1 MAPAPPLANGM
12 RLGSLAE
19 VQGEVGQ
26 VLSYDADS
34 DSFTVLLV
42 NGTSK
47 TVKASALKAPSAIS
61 KPGQGGSAE
70 SFDMLMGPRTPPEAL
85 AEEMSSSVFE
95 KGFCVLKICQSTK
108 DVEKSV
114 ASFKDMSLSRLP
126 EEVEEGYLGVGAA
139 GKVMWIDSDVP
150 ITDPVLKANDHN
162 ITYLAS
168 LFQPYAEDVL
178 GKAIDERTPTLASMT
193 LTPDEEDDYPSP
205 PADDKV
211 LGDFLA
217 TWQRGLLRIVHFM
230 GPETAVVTLD
240 SKEGAASAALPC
252 SLDSVEVS
260 ASPNTILI
268 YRTECFDYSVEG
280 SGEVLSMMST
290 FNSAR
295 PQFEIDTYA
304 DMEGY
309 FQGDGPQMP
318 GDKINMMCVA
328 TRLANKSDSFEA
340 YGCMLNAGSDCVV
353 KIPVTRFDVDAY
365 YCDDPDT
372 LMSNPFRTTQ
382 MHTSFVDGCTQ
393 FDYRYFEISNAE
405 QIGMDPLQKQVLEVG
420 GNCMALNGI
429 TKKIANKEPTHAS
442 VSVGVDKSDYPTIPG
457 VPGGGCNA
465 YAIIANRFS
474 FVFNMKG
481 TNYVAD
487 TACSAS
493 LVATHLAKY
502 LLLERTF
509 DPLDFHLAIGT
520 HLTLSVMPWIGCS
533 QSQMTSPTG
542 RCFTFNASA
551 NGYLRGEGTSGL
563 IMKYGDFPE
572 ERDAVWRASN
582 SGQDGR
588 SASLTAPNG
597 PAQERCISTAM
608 KEAKMDPPESNCWEC
623 HGTGTSLGDPIEVG
637 SARKVQ
643 VKGGTVREHPL
654 MLTSAKSFCGHLEGG
669 AAMAG
674 ICKCV
679 LQVSRNRCMP
689 TLHTRQ
695 LNPHL
700 EAAAFTA
707 FYSSEWMKIPYSN
720 GHSQVSS
727 FGFGGTNGHGIIWG
741 EDATA
746 QGDVPSQ
753 IMKRLAMM
761 KPPEVRAYGRN
772 PDNWETDWPDFNVKP
787 GDKINIFFSMDK
799 PNETCMKFEV
809 VPKVEKAEEGEAA
822 EEEPG
827 EEEEVQE
834 EFWCIT
840 GNFNGWTDDRMLEG
854 GMEGLST
861 ATVEIPSGG
870 SLQFRFLQNGDT
882 AKVLAPSIPNCT
894 KRLAPILG
902 PEPDLTNMWVVEGPS
917 GTEVQIELLVQKDRK
932 SVMWLKE
939 SLS

>member
-19 VQGEVGQ
+19 VEGEVGQ
-26 VLSYDADS
+26 VLSYAADS

-47 TVKASALKAPSAIS
+47 TVKASSLKAPRSVA

-108 DVEKSV
+108 DVEKSLG
-114 ASFKDMSLSRLP
+114 SFKDMSLSRLP

-139 GKVMWIDSDVP
+139 GKVMWFDSDVP

-168 LFQPYAEDVL
+168 LFQPYAEDIL
-178 GKAIDERTPTLASMT
+178 GKAIDERTPSLASMT

-211 LGDFLA
+211 LGDFLS
-217 TWQRGLLRIVHFM
+217 TWQRGLVRIVHFM
-230 GPETAVVTLD
+230 GPETVTVTLD
-240 SKEGAASAALPC
+240 SKAGAASAALPC
-252 SLDSVEVS
+252 SLENVEVS

-268 YRTECFDYSVEG
+268 YRTECYDYSVEG
-280 SGEVLSMMST
+280 SGEVLTMMST
-290 FNSAR
+290 WNSAR

-304 DMEGY
+304 DMEGL
-309 FQGDGPQMP
+309 FEGDGPQLP
-318 GDKINMMCVA
+318 GDKIQIMCMA
-328 TRLANKSDSFEA
+328 TRLASKADTMDA
-340 YGCMLNAGSDCVV
+340 YGCMLNAGSDAVL

-365 YCDDPDT
+365 FCDDPDT
-372 LMSNPFRTTQ
+372 LMSNPIRTTQ
-382 MHTSFVDGCTQ
+382 MHMSHIDGCQQ

-420 GNCMALNGI
+420 GNSMALFGI
-429 TKKIANKEPTHAS
+429 TKKVANKEPSHAS
-442 VSVGVDKSDYPTIPG
+442 VSVGVDKADWPTIPG
-457 VPGGGCNA
+457 VPQGGCNA

-474 FVFNMKG
+474 FVFNLKG

-509 DPLDFHLAIGT
+509 DPIDFHVAIGT
-520 HLTLSVMPWIGCS
+520 HLTLAIGPWIGCS
-533 QSQMTSPTG
+533 QSQMTAPKG
-542 RCFTFNASA
+542 RCFTFDASA
-551 NGYLRGEGTSGL
+551 SGYLRGEGTSGIIL
-563 IMKYGDFPE
+563 KYGDYHE
-572 ERDAVWRASN
+572 LREGVWRASN

-637 SARKVQ
+637 SARKIQ
-643 VKGGTVREHPL
+643 IKGTTQRSSPL
-654 MLTSAKSFCGHLEGG
+654 MMSTAKSFCGHLEGG

-674 ICKCV
+674 ICKCI
-679 LQVSRNRCMP
+679 LQVCRNRVMP

-700 EAAAFTA
+700 EATAFTA
-707 FYSSEWMKIPYSN
+707 FFSSEWQKIPFTN

-727 FGFGGTNGHGIIWG
+727 FGFGGTNGHAIIWG
-741 EDATA
+741 SDLTA
-746 QGDVPSQ
+746 QGDMPAQ

-761 KPPEVRAYGRN
+761 KPPEVRCYGRN
-772 PDNWETDWPDFNVKP
+772 PDDWESDWPDFNIQP
-787 GDKINIFFSMDK
+787 GDKVNIFFSMDK
-799 PNETCMKFEV
+799 PNETRMKFEV
-809 VPKVEKAEEGEAA
+809 VPKAEDEA
-822 EEEPG
+822 EEEA
-827 EEEEVQE
+827 EEEEAAADE
-834 EFWCIT
+834 TFWCIT

-854 GMEGLST
+854 DMEGLCS

-882 AKVLAPSIPNCT
+882 SKVLAPSIPNCT
-894 KRLAPILG
+894 KRLAPIMG
-902 PEPDLTNMWVVEGPS
+902 PAAELTNMWIVEGPA
-917 GTEVQIELLVQKDRK
+917 GAEVQIELLVQKDRK

-939 SLS
+939 TLS